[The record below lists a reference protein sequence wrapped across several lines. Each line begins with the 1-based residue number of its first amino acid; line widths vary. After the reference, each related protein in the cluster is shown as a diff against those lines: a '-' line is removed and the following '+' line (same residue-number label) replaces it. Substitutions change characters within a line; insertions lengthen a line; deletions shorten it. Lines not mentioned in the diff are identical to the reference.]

1 MMRKLKV
8 KKIRKHI
15 ASLNLDID
23 AGNRL
28 YKGMK
33 KCPQTCAVVQSVNT
47 NLFKKRHAGE
57 SFADFKDRRRVC
69 NAKRRQREKGGQNG

>member
-1 MMRKLKV
+1 MRQLKV
-8 KKIRKHI
+8 KKIRKHV

-23 AGNRL
+23 AENRL
-28 YKGMK
+28 YKEMK
-33 KCPQTCAVVQSVNT
+33 RGSQTCVVVQSVNT

-69 NAKRRQREKGGQNG
+69 NAKRRQREKGV